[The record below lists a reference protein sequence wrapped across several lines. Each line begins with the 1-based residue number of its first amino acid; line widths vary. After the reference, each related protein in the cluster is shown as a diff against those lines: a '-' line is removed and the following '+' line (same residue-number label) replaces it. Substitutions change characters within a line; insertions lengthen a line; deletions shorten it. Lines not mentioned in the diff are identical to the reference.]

1 MFTGGSPGLQ
11 PINPWPSIIVF
22 VVGAMVRPVSLSFL
36 HSNQLSDMG

>member
-22 VVGAMVRPVSLSFL
+22 VVGAMVRAASFKL
-36 HSNQLSDMG
+36 PPLESTFRSG